1 MLIPVIRVRD
11 KMTGTTRIVG
21 TNSHDMLTVKPD
33 KIEYYNLQNGCGT
46 PDTYEFMPQ
55 EGYTPAEWWTHAH
68 VEMVTLEKWIELSAA
83 EIEEAAKAKVEFYK
97 AIAKHWQDIVADTQ
111 EETGITGDSAGE
123 ILE

>member
-21 TNSHDMLTVKPD
+21 TNSHDCLLVYPSRL
-33 KIEYYNLQNGCGT
+33 EYYNLQNGCGSADAYDFICEEHD
-46 PDTYEFMPQ
+46 PK
-55 EGYTPAEWWTHAH
+55 EWWEIDH

-83 EIEEAAKAKVEFYK
+83 QIEEAAKAKIDFYH
-97 AIAKHWQDIVADTQ
+97 AISKHWNEIVADTQ

>member
-11 KMTGTTRIVG
+11 RMTGTTRIVG
-21 TNSHDMLTVKPD
+21 TNSHDCLLVYPSRL
-33 KIEYYNLQNGCGT
+33 EYYNLQNGCGSADAYDFICEEHD
-46 PDTYEFMPQ
+46 PK
-55 EGYTPAEWWTHAH
+55 EWWEVDH

-83 EIEEAAKAKVEFYK
+83 QIEEDAKAKIEFYH
-97 AIAKHWQDIVADTQ
+97 AISKHWQDIVADTQ